1 MGSNGLLSI
10 AAVALALCAGTGA
23 GLAQATDDERQSASD
38 VAALRACLKAKGVHP
53 RDQYGCIFSVASAC
67 IGDSDVPGTQIGCH
81 NREQRA
87 WDSILNDSYR
97 SLRDSLDDD
106 QKIKLRD
113 MQRAWLEARKRS
125 CEFLDVY
132 FQGSMAYPMVAYC
145 DNEETARRAIFLFG
159 FAEDAKN

>member
-1 MGSNGLLSI
+1 MDLSQRGHWR
-10 AAVALALCAGTGA
+10 CAGTGV

-38 VAALRACLKAKGVHP
+38 VAALRACLKAKGVRS
-53 RDQYGCIFSVASAC
+53 RDKYSCIFSVANAC
-67 IGDSDVPGTQIGCH
+67 IGDSYVPGTQIDCH

-106 QKIKLRD
+106 QRIKLRG
-113 MQRAWLEARKRS
+113 AWLEARKRG

-132 FQGSMAYPMVAYC
+132 FQGTMSYPMVAYC
-145 DNEETARRAIFLFG
+145 DNEETARRAMFLFG
-159 FAEDAKN
+159 FAEDARQ